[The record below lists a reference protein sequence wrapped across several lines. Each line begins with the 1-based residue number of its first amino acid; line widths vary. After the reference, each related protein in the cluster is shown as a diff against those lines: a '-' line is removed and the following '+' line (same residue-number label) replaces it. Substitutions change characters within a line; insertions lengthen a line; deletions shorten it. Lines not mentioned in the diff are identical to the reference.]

1 MNRIF
6 KFRAWEETEN
16 KMYKCIVGNTDTN
29 DDEFICPL
37 IWIEEKKDWV
47 HSDTCKIMQYTGY
60 KDIKSEAD
68 SLKKYSEEDINFY
81 KDKITEIDNK
91 IFQVRDII
99 DGK

>member
-1 MNRIF
+1 MSKIKDIKGNIELERRLIF
-6 KFRAWEETEN
+6 IDGMA
-16 KMYKCIVGNTDTN
+16 NTLLN
-29 DDEFICPL
+29 Q
-37 IWIEEKKDWV
+37 
-47 HSDTCKIMQYTGY
+47 M